1 MKVKLVKNQDFFQIT
16 TKSVNE
22 IVENDKVV
30 GVEIEGYAS
39 TKDKDRG
46 KDIVEPT
53 AFKNALDLYMT
64 NPVVLLQHDADKPI
78 GLVTQATID
87 SKGLYVKAKI
97 TEDTDGVFS
106 KLKNKVLRAFSIGY
120 RIKDYE
126 INEVKD
132 DQGDVTGW
140 EQIIK
145 DLELFE
151 ISVVSIPMNP
161 YALTK
166 SMANCFEKEAEAE
179 ETAEV
184 DTSCIEDDTLQETN
198 EIEQA
203 ENEENIEEK
212 ENEEH
217 PTVVDLW
224 AEEIEANNLVDNEET
239 ETVETEEIENEENV
253 EEKTLTS
260 ADFERVAKALEESVE
275 NAEPEI
281 AEDPAQSEPVEN
293 TEIIEETTDSS
304 ENGGETTPNEDEIS
318 QVEKAVNV
326 DLKKAQVFIDMEAK
340 MVAQENKIAELSK
353 KLENTAE
360 VIKECVDVITKL
372 NAMVEN
378 TVVKTGF
385 SFEKPMAKKSGY
397 GQIAQLAKS
406 I

>member
-1 MKVKLVKNQDFFQIT
+1 MQVKLTKNQDFFQIT

-64 NPVVLLQHDADKPI
+64 NPVVLLQHDTDKPI

-151 ISVVSIPMNP
+151 ISLVSIPMNP

-166 SMANCFEKEAEAE
+166 SMANCFEEVKE
-179 ETAEV
+179 ETVEPEQPVENTDEEITTDPNEV
-184 DTSCIEDDTLQETN
+184 DTSLIEDDTLQEIN
-198 EIEQA
+198 EITES
-203 ENEENIEEK
+203 EETTEEN
-212 ENEEH
+212 
-217 PTVVDLW
+217 
-224 AEEIEANNLVDNEET
+224 
-239 ETVETEEIENEENV
+239 
-253 EEKTLTS
+253 
-260 ADFERVAKALEESVE
+260 EESVE
-275 NAEPEI
+275 NEETVESEETKENEEETPAEPE
-281 AEDPAQSEPVEN
+281 AENVEPEAEPNEAVDN
-293 TEIIEETTDSS
+293 TEISEETTDPS
-304 ENGGETTPNEDEIS
+304 ENVAETATSEGEID
-318 QVEKAVNV
+318 QAEKAVNV
-326 DLKKAQVFIDMEAK
+326 DLQKKAEFDYEAK
-340 MVAQENKIAELSK
+340 MLEQDKKIADLTQ
-353 KLENTAE
+353 KLDNATDLIKGCVEVLNQLNETVENTA
-360 VIKECVDVITKL
+360 
-372 NAMVEN
+372 
-378 TVVKTGF
+378 VKTGF
-385 SFEKPMAKKSGY
+385 IYERPAEKAKKGY
-397 GQIAQLAKS
+397 
-406 I
+406 

>member
-1 MKVKLVKNQDFFQIT
+1 MQVKLTKNQDFFQIT

-64 NPVVLLQHDADKPI
+64 NPVVLLQHDTDKPI

-151 ISVVSIPMNP
+151 ISLVSIPMNP

-166 SMANCFEKEAEAE
+166 SMANCFEEVKE
-179 ETAEV
+179 ETVEPEQPVENTDEEITTDPNEV
-184 DTSCIEDDTLQETN
+184 DTSLIEDDTLQEIN
-198 EIEQA
+198 EITES
-203 ENEENIEEK
+203 EETTEEN
-212 ENEEH
+212 
-217 PTVVDLW
+217 
-224 AEEIEANNLVDNEET
+224 
-239 ETVETEEIENEENV
+239 
-253 EEKTLTS
+253 
-260 ADFERVAKALEESVE
+260 EESVE
-275 NAEPEI
+275 NEETVESEETKENEEETPAEPE
-281 AEDPAQSEPVEN
+281 AENVEPEAEPNEAVDN
-293 TEIIEETTDSS
+293 TEISEETTDNS
-304 ENGGETTPNEDEIS
+304 ENGAETAPSEGETD
-318 QVEKAVNV
+318 QAEKAVNV
-326 DLKKAQVFIDMEAK
+326 ELQKKANSFDYEAK
-340 MVAQENKIAELSK
+340 MLEQDKKIADLTQ
-353 KLENTAE
+353 KLDNATEVIKACVDVLNQLNETVENTA
-360 VIKECVDVITKL
+360 
-372 NAMVEN
+372 
-378 TVVKTGF
+378 VKTGF
-385 SFEKPMAKKSGY
+385 IYERPAEKAKKGY
-397 GQIAQLAKS
+397 
-406 I
+406 

>member
-184 DTSCIEDDTLQETN
+184 DTSCIEDDTLQEIN

-203 ENEENIEEK
+203 ENEETVEQK

-224 AEEIEANNLVDNEET
+224 AEEIEEQNLAESEEN
-239 ETVETEEIENEENV
+239 ENEENV
-253 EEKTLTS
+253 EENV
-260 ADFERVAKALEESVE
+260 EEKAVDTE
-275 NAEPEI
+275 AE
-281 AEDPAQSEPVEN
+281 SEPVEN
-293 TEIIEETTDSS
+293 NEQSEETVSEPVQDTEISEETTDSS
-304 ENGGETTPNEDEIS
+304 ENGGEITPNEDETS

-326 DLKKAQVFIDMEAK
+326 ELQKAQVFVDMEAK

>member
-1 MKVKLVKNQDFFQIT
+1 MQVKLTKNQDFFQIT

-22 IVENDKVV
+22 IIENDKVV

-64 NPVVLLQHDADKPI
+64 NPVVLLQHDTDKPI

-151 ISVVSIPMNP
+151 ISLVSIPMNP

-166 SMANCFEKEAEAE
+166 SMANCFEEIKE
-179 ETAEV
+179 ETVENTEETPSEP
-184 DTSCIEDDTLQETN
+184 DTSCIEDDTLQEIN
-198 EIEQA
+198 EVTEGENA
-203 ENEENIEEK
+203 ENEETVENDEPVENEETK
-212 ENEEH
+212 ENEEET
-217 PTVVDLW
+217 P
-224 AEEIEANNLVDNEET
+224 AEPVA
-239 ETVETEEIENEENV
+239 ENV
-253 EEKTLTS
+253 EAE
-260 ADFERVAKALEESVE
+260 AEE
-275 NAEPEI
+275 N
-281 AEDPAQSEPVEN
+281 EPVDN
-293 TEIIEETTDSS
+293 TEISEETATDNS
-304 ENGGETTPNEDEIS
+304 ENVAETATSEGEID
-318 QVEKAVNV
+318 QAEKAVNV
-326 DLKKAQVFIDMEAK
+326 ELQKKATFDYEAK
-340 MVAQENKIAELSK
+340 MLEQDKKIADLTK
-353 KLENTAE
+353 KLDDTTEIVKACVE
-360 VIKECVDVITKL
+360 VL
-372 NAMVEN
+372 NQLDATVQN

-385 SFEKPMAKKSGY
+385 AYERPAEQRPSGY
-397 GQIAQLAKS
+397 KAITNLVKS

>member
-1 MKVKLVKNQDFFQIT
+1 MQVKLTKNQDFFQIT

-64 NPVVLLQHDADKPI
+64 NPVVLLQHDTDKPI

-151 ISVVSIPMNP
+151 ISLVSIPMNP

-166 SMANCFEKEAEAE
+166 SMANCFEEIKE
-179 ETAEV
+179 ETVENTEETPSEP
-184 DTSCIEDDTLQETN
+184 DTSCIEDDTLQEIN
-198 EIEQA
+198 EIENT
-203 ENEENIEEK
+203 ENEEAVENDEPVENEETK
-212 ENEEH
+212 ENEEET
-217 PTVVDLW
+217 P
-224 AEEIEANNLVDNEET
+224 AEPVA
-239 ETVETEEIENEENV
+239 ENV
-253 EEKTLTS
+253 EAE
-260 ADFERVAKALEESVE
+260 AEE
-275 NAEPEI
+275 N
-281 AEDPAQSEPVEN
+281 EPVDN
-293 TEIIEETTDSS
+293 TEISEETATDNS
-304 ENGGETTPNEDEIS
+304 ENVAETATSEGEID
-318 QVEKAVNV
+318 QAEKAVNV
-326 DLKKAQVFIDMEAK
+326 DLQKNAEFNYEAK
-340 MVAQENKIAELSK
+340 MLEQDKKIADLTK
-353 KLENTAE
+353 KLDNATDLIKGCVEVLNQLNETIENTA
-360 VIKECVDVITKL
+360 
-372 NAMVEN
+372 
-378 TVVKTGF
+378 VKTGF
-385 SFEKPMAKKSGY
+385 TYERPAEKAKKGY
-397 GQIAQLAKS
+397 LGVAQLAQS

>member
-30 GVEIEGYAS
+30 AVEIEGYAS

-53 AFKNALDLYMT
+53 AFKNALDLYMS
-64 NPVVLLQHDADKPI
+64 NPVVLLQHDTDKPI

-140 EQIIK
+140 EEIIK
-145 DLELFE
+145 DLELYE

-166 SMANCFEKEAEAE
+166 SMANCFEKEAEMENEGNEAE
-179 ETAEV
+179 PDKVAEV
-184 DTSCIEDDTLQETN
+184 MDHEIAETEN
-198 EIEQA
+198 EGNVE
-203 ENEENIEEK
+203 ENEESVEQK
-212 ENEEH
+212 ENEGH

-224 AEEIEANNLVDNEET
+224 AEEIEEQNLAESEEN
-239 ETVETEEIENEENV
+239 ENEENV
-253 EEKTLTS
+253 EEKAVDT
-260 ADFERVAKALEESVE
+260 E
-275 NAEPEI
+275 AE
-281 AEDPAQSEPVEN
+281 SEPVEN
-293 TEIIEETTDSS
+293 NEQSEETVSEPVQDTEISEETTDSS
-304 ENGGETTPNEDEIS
+304 ENGGEITPNEDETS

-326 DLKKAQVFIDMEAK
+326 ELQKAQVFVDMQAK